1 MKKAAIKSAKP
12 VVLDPKGRLERGL
25 KIYEKMGWGSNPDLR
40 KNDEV
45 FWQLTTG
52 FVFGEVWA
60 RPGLT
65 LREREMIVLASLITL
80 GTDGID
86 LHLRYAHKLGISN
99 DDIKEIIYQVMYYA
113 GQPRGLFAMK
123 RLNAVMAET
132 PAKPAKPGKAE
143 KSEKSEKSPNK
154 KSRKTKKAA

>member
-1 MKKAAIKSAKP
+1 MKKAAMKSSKP

-25 KIYEKMGWGSNPDLR
+25 KVYEKMGWGTNPDLR

-123 RLNAVMAET
+123 RLNAVMAE
-132 PAKPAKPGKAE
+132 KPAKPGKE
-143 KSEKSEKSPNK
+143 DKPGKSSNK
-154 KSRKTKKAA
+154 KSRKAKKAG

>member
-1 MKKAAIKSAKP
+1 MKKPAIKKSKNLT
-12 VVLDPKGRLERGL
+12 LDPKGRLERGL
-25 KIYEKMGWGSNPDLR
+25 KIYKKMGWGTNPDLR

-45 FWQLTTG
+45 FWRLTTG

-86 LHLRYAHKLGISN
+86 LHLRHAHKLGISN

-123 RLNAVMAET
+123 RLNAVMAES
-132 PAKPAKPGKAE
+132 AVKPAG
-143 KSEKSEKSPNK
+143 K
-154 KSRKTKKAA
+154 KSRKATEAS